1 MVVELPSA
9 ASAASVASAASITT
23 LEAAAAATDATV
35 ATVATVA
42 TAKVTANTAA
52 IRLAPEQTTDST
64 IAVAVGIGARS
75 SMTSEPTSKMAAQ
88 RAAPAIATTCL
99 AASTFVPVLVPV
111 GWERRCG
118 AEVA

>member
-23 LEAAAAATDATV
+23 PEAATDATASV
-35 ATVATVA
+35 AAVAA
-42 TAKVTANTAA
+42 AGVTANTAA

-88 RAAPAIATTCL
+88 QAALAIVTTCL
-99 AASTFVPVLVPV
+99 TASTFVLVPV

>member
-1 MVVELPSA
+1 MVELPSA
-9 ASAASVASAASITT
+9 ASAASVASTVSITT
-23 LEAAAAATDATV
+23 LEAATVDTV
-35 ATVATVA
+35 ATVAA
-42 TAKVTANTAA
+42 AKVAANTVA

-88 RAAPAIATTCL
+88 QAALAIVTTCL
-99 AASTFVPVLVPV
+99 AASTFVLVPV
-111 GWERRCG
+111 EWERRCG